1 MRTMRILVT
10 GASSGLGL
18 AAAQALSE
26 AGHEVVVHIRDWS
39 RISSARGPW
48 LGVVSGDLAEQEQTR
63 AVAAAANQYGR
74 FDAVI
79 HNAGV
84 MDPRQAFAVNTIAPF
99 ALTALMEKPARLI
112 YLSSSMHRSG
122 SADLIRIARGRV
134 TYSDSNLYVTALALG
149 FASRWEGTTSH
160 AVDPGWVPTR
170 MGGPGASDDLTAG
183 HETQV
188 WLATHDVT
196 PATGGY
202 WNHRMLPAAASRCA
216 GPRLPER
223 PHRRGRSSHR
233 RLAVVTDLFYLLA
246 ENPGSSI

>member
-1 MRTMRILVT
+1 
-10 GASSGLGL
+10 LGL

-39 RISSARGPW
+39 RISSAR
-48 LGVVSGDLAEQEQTR
+48 
-63 AVAAAANQYGR
+63 
-74 FDAVI
+74 DAVI

-122 SADLIRIARGRV
+122 SADLIRIERCRV
-134 TYSDSNLYVTALALG
+134 TYSDSKLYVTALALA
-149 FASRWEGTTSH
+149 FASRWEGTTCH

-170 MGGPGASDDLTAG
+170 MGGPGAPDDLTAG

-196 PATGGY
+196 PTTGGY
-202 WNHRMLPAAASRCA
+202 WHHRMLQ
-216 GPRLPER
+216 R
-223 PHRRGRSSHR
+223 PHHAAQDPDFQNAVI
-233 RLAVVTDLFYLLA
+233 AVVEARTGVSL
-246 ENPGSSI
+246 S